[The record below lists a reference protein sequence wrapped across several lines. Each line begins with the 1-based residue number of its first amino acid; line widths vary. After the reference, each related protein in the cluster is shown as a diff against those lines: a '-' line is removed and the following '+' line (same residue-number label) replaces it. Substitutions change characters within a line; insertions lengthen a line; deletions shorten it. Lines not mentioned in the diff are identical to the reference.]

1 MPLSAQ
7 LASLSDPALI
17 SDNFFGF
24 CEAAWSCLAVGG
36 AHSELVERTGWV
48 GWGGGAPVGG
58 EYGFFSPF
66 QSNKKALRIAGDACY
81 HICFLCF
88 H

>member
-7 LASLSDPALI
+7 LASLSDPVFI

-36 AHSELVERTGWV
+36 AHSEPVTRTGLGV
-48 GWGGGAPVGG
+48 GR
-58 EYGFFSPF
+58 SDI
-66 QSNKKALRIAGDACY
+66 KKKKPKIFKEKL
-81 HICFLCF
+81 
-88 H
+88 

>member
-7 LASLSDPALI
+7 LASLSDPVFI
-17 SDNFFGF
+17 SDNFGF

-36 AHSELVERTGWV
+36 AHSEPVMRTG
-48 GWGGGAPVGG
+48 GWGGGVPVGG
-58 EYGFFSPF
+58 EDGFFSPF
-66 QSNKKALRIAGDACY
+66 QSNKKALRMAGDACY
-81 HICFLCF
+81 HIRFLCF

>member
-1 MPLSAQ
+1 MPLSAH

-36 AHSELVERTGWV
+36 AHSEPITKTGFGVGRWGPTGWRR
-48 GWGGGAPVGG
+48 W
-58 EYGFFSPF
+58 
-66 QSNKKALRIAGDACY
+66 L
-81 HICFLCF
+81 FLAHF
-88 H
+88 KVTKRL